1 MESSLSDNFHS
12 DTHSQ
17 QKTPIIYVN
26 FNYRLGPMAF
36 PQGKEGSNPCH
47 DVILGILIHS
57 TLAYDR
63 RALNL
68 ALEDQVAALEW
79 VQANIHFFGGDKNKV
94 ILVVAAFDI
103 CGD

>member
-12 DTHSQ
+12 DTHGQ

-26 FNYRLGPMAF
+26 FNYRLGPMGF
-36 PQGKEGSNPCH
+36 PQGKEGLEPHH
-47 DVILGILIHS
+47 DVIFRILIHPS
-57 TLAYDR
+57 LADDR

-79 VQANIHFFGGDKNKV
+79 VQANIHFFGGDKDKV
-94 ILVVAAFDI
+94 VTIYP
-103 CGD
+103 